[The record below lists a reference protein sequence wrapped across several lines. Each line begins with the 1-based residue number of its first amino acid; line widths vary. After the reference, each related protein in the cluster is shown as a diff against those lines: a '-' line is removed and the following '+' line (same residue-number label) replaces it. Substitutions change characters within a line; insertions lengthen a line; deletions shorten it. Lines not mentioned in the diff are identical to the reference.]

1 MDEKYNVSCER
12 DGGVSVYKSAREK
25 EKLMY
30 NICIE
35 NIIIIFFGFFVCQKL
50 WLFKSMKKLL
60 SSENTQIALSASY
73 IFFLSFTAPSV

>member
-1 MDEKYNVSCER
+1 MDEKYNVSCGR
-12 DGGVSVYKSAREK
+12 DGRVSVYKSAREK

-50 WLFKSMKKLL
+50 
-60 SSENTQIALSASY
+60 
-73 IFFLSFTAPSV
+73 